1 MSVSDPIADMLT
13 RIRNA
18 NKERLDNVVMPS
30 SGLKAEIAKIMYEE
44 GYISSYEVVDGKT
57 TNGILRIYLRYNR
70 NKTGIISGLKRIS
83 KPGLRVYT
91 EKDKIPRILG
101 GLGTVIVSTSRGV
114 MTGRKARELGIGGEV
129 ICYIW

>member
-13 RIRNA
+13 RIRMQIR
-18 NKERLDNVVMPS
+18 KGLIMLSCLLWFKSRDSQDN
-30 SGLKAEIAKIMYEE
+30 YEE

-91 EKDKIPRILG
+91 EKDKIPCIPGRTG
-101 GLGTVIVSTSRGV
+101 NCNSFTSGV
-114 MTGRKARELGIGGEV
+114 MTAGKPESLVLAAK
-129 ICYIW
+129 